1 MTEATAFLKTL
12 LYFQNQIRLYHWNTK
27 IYSRH
32 IASGDLYEKIDNFT
46 DKFVEIYQG
55 KFNGGLLSGIPFDY
69 KRIDIELYNLNDEGI
84 IICLNDFKSM
94 LVDDLYNWLSNM
106 PHHTNSD
113 LKNLVDDLMGDVNK
127 TLYLFTL
134 Q

>member
-1 MTEATAFLKTL
+1 MSESAALLKTL
-12 LYFQNQIRLYHWNTK
+12 LYFQTQIRLYHWGTK

-32 IASGDLYEKIDNFT
+32 IASGDLYEKIESFI

-55 KFNGGLLSGIPFDY
+55 KFNGGHLKGIPFKYDNM
-69 KRIDIELYNLNDEGI
+69 DILLYNLTDEGI
-84 IICLNDFKSM
+84 IACLNDFKSL
-94 LVDDLYNWLSNM
+94 LVEDLYSWLSNM
-106 PHHTNSD
+106 PGHTNTD

>member
-1 MTEATAFLKTL
+1 MSESTAFLRTL

-27 IYSRH
+27 VYSRH
-32 IASGDLYEKIDNFT
+32 IASGDLYEKIDKFT

-55 KFNGGLLSGIPFDY
+55 KFNGGLLSGIPFKYD
-69 KRIDIELYNLNDEGI
+69 RIDIELYNLNDEGI
-84 IICLNDFKSM
+84 IVCLNDFKSM
-94 LVDDLYNWLSNM
+94 LVEDLYNWLSNM

>member
-1 MTEATAFLKTL
+1 MTDSAFLKTF
-12 LYFQNQIRLYHWNTK
+12 LYFENQIRLYHWNTK

-32 IASGDLYEKIDNFT
+32 IASGDLYKKIDDFL

-55 KFNGGLLSGIPFDY
+55 KFNGGLLSGIPFKYD
-69 KRIDIELYNLNDEGI
+69 KFDIELYNLSDEGI
-84 IICLNDFKSM
+84 IECLNDFKNM
-94 LVDDLYNWLSNM
+94 LSDDLYNWLSNM
-106 PHHTNSD
+106 SHYTNSD